1 MIVLRMIV
9 KRLMRILVKHMPG
22 YNLRPALLRACG
34 CQVGHDAYV
43 GEDLII
49 VDEPRDWG
57 MITIGNRAAISP
69 RVTLVVSSRPNFSR
83 IAPYVPVKH
92 APIVIGSDAWL
103 GTGVVVLPGITIG
116 EGAVVG
122 SNSVV
127 TKDVQPYMMV
137 GGAPA
142 RVIRQVLVP
151 WNKEGANAQ

>member
-1 MIVLRMIV
+1 
-9 KRLMRILVKHMPG
+9 
-22 YNLRPALLRACG
+22 
-34 CQVGHDAYV
+34 
-43 GEDLII
+43 
-49 VDEPRDWG
+49 
-57 MITIGNRAAISP
+57 
-69 RVTLVVSSRPNFSR
+69 VTLVVSSRPNFSR
-83 IAPYVPVKH
+83 IAPYVPVTH